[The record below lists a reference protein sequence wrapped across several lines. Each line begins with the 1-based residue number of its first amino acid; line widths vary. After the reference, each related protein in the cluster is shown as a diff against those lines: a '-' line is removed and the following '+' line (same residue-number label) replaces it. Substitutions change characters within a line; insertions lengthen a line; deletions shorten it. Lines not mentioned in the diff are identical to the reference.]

1 MEQEKKQ
8 KLIILTGPTAVGKT
22 DLSIG
27 LAKALNGAI
36 ISADSMQV
44 YKKMDI
50 GTAKITKEEMNG
62 IDHYLID
69 ILEPD
74 EEFNVVKFKEYAR
87 EAIETIHRENKI
99 PIVVGGTGFYIQALL
114 YDTKFANMDTDY
126 EYRQFLEKEAKE
138 KGNLYLHQQLEQ
150 VDYEASLQIHPNNVK
165 RVIRAL
171 EYYKTTNQKI
181 SEHNEEQRQNES
193 PYDFHYFV
201 LNMNRDALYHRINQR
216 IDLMVKQGLVEE
228 VTTLKKAG
236 YERNSVA
243 MQGIGYKELYS
254 YLDNEI
260 SLEEAIL
267 QIKQN
272 TRHFA
277 KRQLTWFRREKEV
290 VWVNKDE
297 FQGEE
302 QLLEFLLK
310 EINGEQNQ

>member
-74 EEFNVVKFKEYAR
+74 EEFNVVKFKEYYR

-171 EYYKTTNQKI
+171 EFAQKSGGKRI
-181 SEHNEEQRQNES
+181 SEHNRSQHQRS
-193 PYDFHYFV
+193 CFDP
-201 LNMNRDALYHRINQR
+201 
-216 IDLMVKQGLVEE
+216 
-228 VTTLKKAG
+228 
-236 YERNSVA
+236 
-243 MQGIGYKELYS
+243 
-254 YLDNEI
+254 I
-260 SLEEAIL
+260 SFSL
-267 QIKQN
+267 
-272 TRHFA
+272 FA
-277 KRQLTWFRREKEV
+277 SCRQHTHT
-290 VWVNKDE
+290 
-297 FQGEE
+297 
-302 QLLEFLLK
+302 
-310 EINGEQNQ
+310 